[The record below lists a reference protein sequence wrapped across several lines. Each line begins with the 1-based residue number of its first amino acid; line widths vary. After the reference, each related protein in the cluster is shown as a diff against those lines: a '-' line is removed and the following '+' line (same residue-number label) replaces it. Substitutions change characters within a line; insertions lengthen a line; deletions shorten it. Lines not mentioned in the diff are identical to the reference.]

1 MEKVDLNKMRRIFAI
16 GDIHGCYNKMLT
28 IMEQIPFEAERDQ
41 LVFLGDY
48 IDRGVHSRQVLDYL
62 VQLKKK
68 LPQTVFLL
76 GNHEQM
82 LLDFLGGEDMKPFL
96 MNGGQKTLDSY
107 QVNKE
112 ALGHRDPRTFFPSE
126 HLGFFN
132 SLSHTFED
140 QDYFF
145 VHAGLRGGIPIK
157 EQDLTD
163 LLWIREDFY
172 FSNFDF
178 GKTIVFGHTPFPEP
192 FIYNKRIGIDTGAVY
207 GNKLTA
213 LELPAM
219 KFYSV

>member
-1 MEKVDLNKMRRIFAI
+1 MGRIFAI
-16 GDIHGCYNKMLT
+16 GDIHGCYNKMRK
-28 IMEQIPFEAERDQ
+28 IMEQIPFESERDQ

-62 VQLKKK
+62 VELKNK

-82 LLDFLGGEDMKPFL
+82 LLDFLEGGDIKPFL
-96 MNGGQKTLDSY
+96 MNGGQKTLESY
-107 QVNKE
+107 QVHRE
-112 ALGHRDPRTFFPSE
+112 SIGYRDPKTFFPSA
-126 HLGFFN
+126 HRDFFY
-132 SLSHTFED
+132 SLTHTYED
-140 QDYFF
+140 QDFFF

-157 EQDLTD
+157 EQDLND

-178 GKTIVFGHTPFPEP
+178 GKTIIFGHTPFPEP

-219 KFYSV
+219 KFYAV